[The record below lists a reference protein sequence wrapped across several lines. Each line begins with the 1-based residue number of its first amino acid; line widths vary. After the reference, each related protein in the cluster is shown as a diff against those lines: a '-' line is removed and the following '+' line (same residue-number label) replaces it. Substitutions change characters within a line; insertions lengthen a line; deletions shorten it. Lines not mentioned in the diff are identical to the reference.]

1 MSDTRVMVTV
11 SGPYGQFTVEAS
23 VQPGA
28 TFSSIP
34 APALIELGIEP
45 HRVVR
50 LQSDGG
56 GVQFRQLGRALTT
69 VGGQEDVA
77 PVLFGELGE
86 PAVVGATTLSILLLR
101 WEPDERQLLPME
113 AQTRAASAS
122 ETSNTAATD
131 LPHS

>member
-34 APALIELGIEP
+34 APALIELGVEP

-50 LQSDGG
+50 LQANGG

-77 PVLFGELGE
+77 PVLFEGN
-86 PAVVGATTLSILLLR
+86 AIVSTAFSAARSRLLR
-101 WEPDERQLLPME
+101 SQ
-113 AQTRAASAS
+113 A
-122 ETSNTAATD
+122 TSSSSSRRSPPCHTGPTV
-131 LPHS
+131 